1 MTGRGDRIRKNKED
15 NRETIMAHHEREA
28 EIIDTGSL
36 TRRWIT
42 YTVGIYIL
50 TLGISLAIRA
60 GIGIS
65 PQSSLTRTMTLVY
78 TSLSQGTY
86 NFMLEL
92 FMLFLTYLVLRKD
105 FKAKDFASLIPAFV
119 LASCLNLNLMLTR
132 SIGFQDYFLKLSLL
146 ALADALTAFGLFLMI
161 RANLV
166 LMPID
171 MFVNAIFRR
180 TGWKW
185 GNIKTAFDCTLLL
198 VSAAIGFAFLGAPKF
213 IREGTF
219 MNAILV
225 GQYIKLY
232 FFLFKKAKAARASH
246 QRRALEHRPN

>member
-1 MTGRGDRIRKNKED
+1 
-15 NRETIMAHHEREA
+15 MAHHAREA
-28 EIIDTGSL
+28 EVIDTGSL

-42 YTVGIYIL
+42 YVVGIYIL
-50 TLGISLAIRA
+50 TLGISFAIRA

-78 TSLSQGTY
+78 RPLSQGTY

-92 FMLFLTYLVLRKD
+92 FMLFLTFLVLRKD
-105 FKAKDFASLIPAFV
+105 FRAKHFASLIPAFV
-119 LASCLNLNLMLTR
+119 LASCLDLNLMLTR
-132 SIGFQDYFLKLSLL
+132 SIGFQDYLPKLGLL
-146 ALADALTAFGLFLMI
+146 AFADALLAFGLFLMI

-171 MFVNAIFRR
+171 MFVNAIFER
-180 TGWKW
+180 TGWRW
-185 GNIKTAFDCTLLL
+185 GDIKTSFDCTLLL
-198 VSAAIGFAFLGAPKF
+198 VSAAIGLAFLGKPEF

-219 MNAILV
+219 MTAILV

-232 FFLFKKAKAARASH
+232 FFLFRKARGMTASL
-246 QRRALEHRPN
+246 QRRSLEHRAT

>member
-1 MTGRGDRIRKNKED
+1 
-15 NRETIMAHHEREA
+15 MAHHAREA
-28 EIIDTGSL
+28 EVIDTGSL
-36 TRRWIT
+36 TRRWFT
-42 YTVGIYIL
+42 YVVGIYIL

-78 TSLSQGTY
+78 PPLSQGTY

-92 FMLFLTYLVLRKD
+92 LMLLLTYLVARKE
-105 FKAKDFASLIPAFV
+105 FTVKNFAALIPAFV
-119 LASCLNLNLMLTR
+119 LATCLDLNLLLTK
-132 SIGFQDYFLKLSLL
+132 SIGVQDYYMKFLLL
-146 ALADALTAFGLFLMI
+146 VFADALLGFGLFLMI

-171 MFVNAIFRR
+171 MFVNTLFKR
-180 TGWKW
+180 TGFKW
-185 GNIKTAFDCTLLL
+185 GDIKTSFDCTLLII
-198 VSAAIGFAFLGAPKF
+198 SAAIGFALLGGPKF

-232 FFLFKKAKAARASH
+232 FFLFQKIKTAVSSY
-246 QRRALEHRPN
+246 QQRALEHRTY

>member
-1 MTGRGDRIRKNKED
+1 MAQHHKEAD
-15 NRETIMAHHEREA
+15 
-28 EIIDTGSL
+28 IIDTGSL

-42 YTVGIYIL
+42 YFIGIYIL
-50 TLGISLAIRA
+50 TFGVSLAIRA

-78 TSLSQGTY
+78 APLSQGTY

-92 FMLFLTYLVLRKD
+92 IMLALTYCVLPKD
-105 FKAKDFASLIPAFV
+105 FRLKNFASLIPAFV
-119 LASCLNLNLMLTR
+119 LAAFLDVNLALTKGVVLQEYATR
-132 SIGFQDYFLKLSLL
+132 FGLL
-146 ALADALTAFGLFLMI
+146 ALADALLAFGLFLMI

-171 MFVNAIFRR
+171 MFVNTLFKR

-185 GNIKTAFDCTLLL
+185 GNIKTGFDCTLLVL
-198 VSAAIGFAFLGAPKF
+198 SAAIGLGALGEPHF
-213 IREGTF
+213 IREGTV

-225 GQYIKLY
+225 GQYIRLY
-232 FFLFKKAKAARASH
+232 FFLFKRFGRSRHAALA
-246 QRRALEHRPN
+246 

>member
-1 MTGRGDRIRKNKED
+1 
-15 NRETIMAHHEREA
+15 MAHHAREA
-28 EIIDTGSL
+28 EVIDTGSL
-36 TRRWIT
+36 KRRWIT
-42 YTVGIYIL
+42 YIIGIYIL
-50 TLGISLAIRA
+50 TMGISLAIRA

-78 TSLSQGTY
+78 PRLSQGTY
-86 NFMLEL
+86 NFILEL

-105 FKAKDFASLIPAFV
+105 FKLKNFASLIPAFV
-119 LASCLNLNLMLTR
+119 LATCLDLNLMLTK
-132 SIGFQDYFLKLSLL
+132 SMVCPDYFMKLSLL
-146 ALADALTAFGLFLMI
+146 AFADAALAFGLFLMI

-171 MFVNAIFRR
+171 MFVDTLFRR

-185 GNIKTAFDCTLLL
+185 GNIKTTFDCTLLII
-198 VSAAIGFAFLGAPKF
+198 SAMIGFTLLGGPKF

-225 GQYIKLY
+225 GQYVKLY
-232 FFLFKKAKAARASH
+232 FFLFQKIKTAIVSYH
-246 QRRALEHRPN
+246 RRSLEHRPY

>member
-1 MTGRGDRIRKNKED
+1 
-15 NRETIMAHHEREA
+15 MAHHAREA
-28 EIIDTGSL
+28 EVIDTGSL

-42 YTVGIYIL
+42 YVVGIYIL

-78 TSLSQGTY
+78 PPLSQGTY

-92 FMLFLTYLVLRKD
+92 LMLLLTYLVARKD
-105 FKAKDFASLIPAFV
+105 FTVKNFAALIPAFV
-119 LASCLNLNLMLTR
+119 LASCLDLNLLLTK
-132 SIGFQDYFLKLSLL
+132 SIGFQDYYMKFLLL
-146 ALADALTAFGLFLMI
+146 VFADALLGFGLFLMI

-171 MFVNAIFRR
+171 MFVNTLFKR
-180 TGWKW
+180 TGFKW
-185 GNIKTAFDCTLLL
+185 GDIKTSFDCTLL
-198 VSAAIGFAFLGAPKF
+198 VISAAIGFALLGGPKF

-232 FFLFKKAKAARASH
+232 FFLFQKAKVAVSSYQ
-246 QRRALEHRPN
+246 QRSLEHRSY